1 MTEWWGSVYGRGG
14 GGVHLEGTSLYDHS
28 IWRGT
33 LLHLL
38 FSVLHLF
45 SQVHPQPLPTPL
57 PLFLFYTSTPNPSS
71 PPLRLDSAKG
81 FTLN

>member
-1 MTEWWGSVYGRGG
+1 MTEWWGSVYGRG

-28 IWRGT
+28 IWQGT

-45 SQVHPQPLPTPL
+45 SQVHPLPTPL
-57 PLFLFYTSTPNPSS
+57 PLSLFYTSTPNPT
-71 PPLRLDSAKG
+71 PPPPTPS
-81 FTLN
+81 

>member
-1 MTEWWGSVYGRGG
+1 MTEWWGSVYGRGGG

-45 SQVHPQPLPTPL
+45 SQVPPPPPL
-57 PLFLFYTSTPNPSS
+57 PLSLFYTSTPTTT